1 MPIDNLNAGLL
12 NGISGSYGTP
22 KVTVSPYPVNL
33 LQNRKR
39 KAIAFSD
46 FWGSYG
52 DFRTANSLPCND
64 LTTLSVDILDKESL
78 AGGVWLA
85 SSSVATV
92 SIGILKGTS
101 AGAYGGASMI
111 RPFIFEISYNNSDT
125 SNATNNYT
133 VYVSLDNQLGTYPT
147 HSNFNGSGIWFE
159 YNHAV
164 NNGKW
169 QVKASLFDAAYNYVN
184 ETYNTNFDFNITQ
197 SDKNYFRKL
206 RFEKTI
212 FGDTTGV
219 VRAYID
225 DIVVAEIPVSPDRFI
240 YSGHAEARVILRKTA
255 SSGVTNRLIVD
266 YMYYEMTLPNEI
278 SGIPK

>member
-1 MPIDNLNAGLL
+1 MPIDNLNVGLL

-22 KVTVSPYPVNL
+22 KVTVSPYPDDL
-33 LQNRKR
+33 LKNRKR

-52 DFRTANSLPCND
+52 DFRTANNLPCND
-64 LTTLSVDILDKESL
+64 LTTLSQDVLDKESL

-85 SSSVATV
+85 SSSVSTV

-101 AGAYGGASMI
+101 AGSYGGASII
-111 RPFIFEISYNNSDT
+111 RPFIFETSYNNIDT
-125 SNATNNYT
+125 SSATNNFV
-133 VYVSLDNQLGTYPT
+133 VYVGLDNQLGTFPT

-169 QVKASLFDAAYNYVN
+169 QVKASLFDANWNYVN
-184 ETYNTNFDFNITQ
+184 ETYNTNFDFNIVS

-206 RFEKTI
+206 KLEKTNY
-212 FGDTTGV
+212 GDTSGV

-225 DIVVAEIPVSPDRFI
+225 NVLVTEIPISPNRFI
-240 YSGHAEARVILRKTA
+240 YTGHAEARVIFRQTVSNGITK
-255 SSGVTNRLIVD
+255 RLVLD

-278 SGIPK
+278 SETPK